1 MRAAFGAWMGLSL
14 MLICT
19 AVWLCMA
26 ALLLLS
32 TEEVTV
38 GLVFRL
44 FVCVFVVFLNVALVV
59 DLITRRER
67 RGR

>member
-1 MRAAFGAWMGLSL
+1 MKAVGGAWIGLSL

-32 TEEVTV
+32 AEEVTV
-38 GLVFRL
+38 GLFVRL
-44 FVCVFVVFLNVALVV
+44 FVCVLVVFLNVELVV
-59 DLITRRER
+59 DLLGR
-67 RGR
+67 RGRRSS